1 MASLKQAD
9 RLMQFSSPLG
19 KDVLLIESLDGA
31 EGISRLF
38 EYHVEL
44 LAALDTTIDPKSI
57 VGSKVNV
64 AIALSDVQGSRWING
79 IVASFEQCAGD
90 DEFDMYRA
98 RIVPSMWQMTL
109 SATCRVFQN
118 KTVLDIVKAVLGEY
132 GLSLSDQTSG
142 TYKPL
147 EYCTQYSETDFHFVS
162 RLLEEAGIFYWF
174 EHTDQDNKIVLGDSR
189 NAYQDCPLSASV
201 QYALNEKGREGAY
214 GARVTEFTVAS
225 TMVSGKHSTADYN
238 FRSFTRVDADTKDST
253 SEFGKNGFEQYLY
266 PAGEEGYLKDA
277 DTQSSKA
284 FQTLFVGTEA
294 LADDAMAEVYRGN
307 GNLRSFCAGYT
318 FSLTDNPRSA
328 WNRKYLLTAVTLHAD
343 QVPSYRSSDM
353 GNATGYSNRF
363 TAVSSDIVFKP
374 AQTFQKPKIYG
385 PQTAFVVVPA
395 GEEIYIDKYGR
406 VCIQFF
412 WDKARP
418 ANKVDNTWVRV
429 AQSWAGKG
437 WGTYFW
443 PRVKDEVVVQ
453 FLNGDPDNPVITGS
467 VYNAVNMPKYE
478 LPDNSTRSGIVTRS
492 SKGGSAANANE
503 LRFEDKMGSEQIFLN
518 AEKDM
523 DHRTEHDHRRYVGND
538 DSLIVKGKQTEQVT
552 GDFHGEVKGDSVV
565 KLGGKSDLN
574 VSSDL
579 NEKVGGSHSL
589 DISSNQ
595 SVQVGSAYSIGAGQ
609 TIYIK
614 GGMTVVIE
622 AGMQLSLKASGS
634 FVDIG
639 PTGVSI
645 SGTMVLINS
654 GGAAGSGSAGT
665 INSPASPNPPDQ
677 ADDGSKGGAM

>member
-1 MASLKQAD
+1 MPSPKQTD

-19 KDVLLIESLDGA
+19 KDALLIESLDGA

-44 LAALDTTIDPKSI
+44 LATVDTTIDPKAI
-57 VGSKVNV
+57 IGSKVSV
-64 AIALSDVQGSRWING
+64 AIALNDVQGSRWISG

-90 DEFDMYRA
+90 PEFDVYRA
-98 RIVPSMWQMTL
+98 RIVPSMWQLTL
-109 SATCRVFQN
+109 SANCRVFQS
-118 KTVLDIVKAVLGEY
+118 KTVLDIAKTVIGEY
-132 GLSLSDQTSG
+132 GLSISDQTSG
-142 TYKPL
+142 SYKPL
-147 EYCTQYSETDFHFVS
+147 DYCTQYSESDFHFVA
-162 RLLEEAGIFYWF
+162 RILEESGIFYWF
-174 EHTDQDNKIVLGDSR
+174 EHSDQDNKIVLGDSR
-189 NAYQDCPLSASV
+189 NAYQDCPLSATV
-201 QYALNEKGREGAY
+201 PYALSDRGTEGAY
-214 GARVTEFTVAS
+214 GASIAEFTA
-225 TMVSGKHSTADYN
+225 TANMVSGKHSTSDYN
-238 FRSFTRVDADTKDST
+238 FRNFTRVDADTKDST

-395 GEEIYIDKYGR
+395 GEEIYLDALGR
-406 VCIQFF
+406 AKVQFF
-412 WDKARP
+412 WDKQNP

-478 LPDNSTRSGIVTRS
+478 LPRS
-492 SKGGSAANANE
+492 E
-503 LRFEDKMGSEQIFLN
+503 
-518 AEKDM
+518 
-523 DHRTEHDHRRYVGND
+523 
-538 DSLIVKGKQTEQVT
+538 
-552 GDFHGEVKGDSVV
+552 
-565 KLGGKSDLN
+565 
-574 VSSDL
+574 
-579 NEKVGGSHSL
+579 
-589 DISSNQ
+589 
-595 SVQVGSAYSIGAGQ
+595 
-609 TIYIK
+609 
-614 GGMTVVIE
+614 
-622 AGMQLSLKASGS
+622 
-634 FVDIG
+634 
-639 PTGVSI
+639 
-645 SGTMVLINS
+645 
-654 GGAAGSGSAGT
+654 
-665 INSPASPNPPDQ
+665 
-677 ADDGSKGGAM
+677 